1 MRSADTVSS
10 LINCLTDDEDVR
22 QDLWVHYLSGQPVE
36 SLEARLVRI
45 KAEYGEDLELQHSI
59 WALLNDPPSEEL
71 STILEN
77 NFTDYERTIICL
89 LMLGLDSSAISDV
102 KGISQVRIRQS
113 IATIRYNRCW
123 EEAYGTKEKS
133 DRRRKVRA

>member
-1 MRSADTVSS
+1 MRSADEVSS
-10 LINCLTDDEDVR
+10 LINCLTNDDDIR

-45 KAEYGEDLELQHSI
+45 KAEHIEFLELQQSI
-59 WALLNDPPSEEL
+59 WALINDPPRVEL
-71 STILEN
+71 STMLEK

-89 LMLGLDSSAISDV
+89 LMLGLDSSAISDI
-102 KGISQVRIRQS
+102 KGISQVRIKQS

-133 DRRRKVRA
+133 DRRRKVRT